1 MNLLF
6 RESPKLPRPAGS
18 LPGAEASGL
27 TEAALREERLKVL
40 VIDDHQLIRE
50 GLKLMLAQ
58 IDPASEVLE
67 AESLPSGIDLFRGHH
82 DIDLVLLDLSMPGSY
97 AGNTFDMFLSS
108 CPVARVVV
116 VSASCDAHTVQATLR
131 KGALGFIPKL
141 TDNRALVQAIR
152 FVLDGGIYTVLVE
165 GDDMTEPVADET
177 RSILDGHIIL
187 SRALGEANHYP
198 AIDVLASASRV
209 MHALVP
215 REHRLAA
222 GRVRELLARYRDVEL
237 LLKVGEYQR
246 GSDPTTD
253 RAIDRREAILQFLR
267 QDMHEISDFDEA
279 VEALLQLGD

>member
-152 FVLDGGIYTVLVE
+152 FVLDGGIYVPLEALSTGQAVRPEPQIFNGYVLKSDV
-165 GDDMTEPVADET
+165 P
-177 RSILDGHIIL
+177 
-187 SRALGEANHYP
+187 ALTQRQM
-198 AIDVLASASRV
+198 DVL
-209 MHALVP
+209 
-215 REHRLAA
+215 
-222 GRVRELLARYRDVEL
+222 RELLEGKSNKQICRDLNKAMGTVKSHLTSIFSVLRVTSRAEAIAAAERMGWRTR
-237 LLKVGEYQR
+237 LLKV
-246 GSDPTTD
+246 
-253 RAIDRREAILQFLR
+253 
-267 QDMHEISDFDEA
+267 M
-279 VEALLQLGD
+279 

>member
-1 MNLLF
+1 M
-6 RESPKLPRPAGS
+6 
-18 LPGAEASGL
+18 
-27 TEAALREERLKVL
+27 
-40 VIDDHQLIRE
+40 IDDHQLIRE
-50 GLKLMLAQ
+50 GLKLMLARL
-58 IDPASEVLE
+58 DPLVVVLE
-67 AESLPSGIDLFRGHH
+67 AESLPQAVEVYRSHH
-82 DIDLVLLDLSMPGSY
+82 DIDLVLLDLCMPGSY
-97 AGNTFDMFLSS
+97 SGNTLDSFVGA
-108 CPVARVVV
+108 CPTSRVVV
-116 VSASCDAHTVQATLR
+116 ISATCDTHTVQATLR

-141 TDNRALVQAIR
+141 TDSRALVQALR
-152 FVLDGGIYTVLVE
+152 FVLEGGIYTVLVE

-246 GSDPTTD
+246 GSDATTD
-253 RAIDRREAILQFLR
+253 IAIDRREAILQFLK
-267 QDMHEISDFDEA
+267 QDMHEISDFDET
-279 VEALLQLGD
+279 VQALMDLAD